1 MDMKYTQIR
10 DLEHGMKGL
19 RLVFIVLDVGRPVTT
34 KENHEV
40 RSCKVADRTGC
51 INISLWD
58 EPGQLLMPGDIVQ
71 LTKGYVSVF
80 KSCLTLYV
88 GKGGDLQKVSE
99 FCMQFVEQP
108 NMSEANPELAA
119 LNKNSGGGSTG
130 GGGGTNTNSNIGQG
144 QGTNLGSGTTGPGNG
159 PGNCTD
165 TNNSSQNNVLTN
177 NSNNRMNNDPRLQK
191 PSSNGGNNDPRLQ
204 KPSSNGGNNDPRG
217 NKGGGN
223 STVVASN
230 GHATNAPSRNANSG
244 GSNKSRGGNN
254 SSMNRPMNKR

>member
-1 MDMKYTQIR
+1 MKYTQIR

-130 GGGGTNTNSNIGQG
+130 GGGGTNANNSTGQG
-144 QGTNLGSGTTGPGNG
+144 PGTNLGSGTAGPGNG
-159 PGNCTD
+159 GNCAD
-165 TNNSSQNNVLTN
+165 TNSSSQNNVLTN
-177 NSNNRMNNDPRLQK
+177 NSSNRMNNDPRLQK

-204 KPSSNGGNNDPRG
+204 KPSSNGGNDPRL
-217 NKGGGN
+217 NKVGGN
-223 STVVASN
+223 STTVASN
-230 GHATNAPSRNANSG
+230 GHAQNAPRNSQANNV
-244 GSNKSRGGNN
+244 GSNKSRGGN
-254 SSMNRPMNKR
+254 STSMNRPISKR